1 MYRYLI
7 IFLFLIIIFLYLR
20 KTKNCEK
27 FEDEKLLIPY
37 NELDDDL
44 NILINKDVIKRMEKI
59 RAYINDNTKEMP
71 YELNI
76 LPYKYKIRTTFI
88 QILYEIFVDDF
99 LDTYIVNR
107 FNGHTLFDFKYR
119 YPSYKDINLKYPND
133 KVKQNYEKIFSE
145 YLNPSIEYLFKNI
158 DNNLD
163 IQYFMFS
170 LKDTSNKD
178 FNYLNTQIKDI
189 SLDNFKQFYE
199 STHFRNYIKQILK
212 NLNIQDENTC
222 KNEYHPFTF
231 KFKELT
237 DTNISNILSSVEEVI
252 QNENKNR
259 I

>member
-1 MYRYLI
+1 MAAQSLRLI
-7 IFLFLIIIFLYLR
+7 RLSSF
-20 KTKNCEK
+20 
-27 FEDEKLLIPY
+27 
-37 NELDDDL
+37 
-44 NILINKDVIKRMEKI
+44 
-59 RAYINDNTKEMP
+59 
-71 YELNI
+71 
-76 LPYKYKIRTTFI
+76 
-88 QILYEIFVDDF
+88 
-99 LDTYIVNR
+99 
-107 FNGHTLFDFKYR
+107 
-119 YPSYKDINLKYPND
+119 
-133 KVKQNYEKIFSE
+133 
-145 YLNPSIEYLFKNI
+145 
-158 DNNLD
+158 
-163 IQYFMFS
+163 FMFS